1 MNKKHILIVDDDQ
14 DILRMLE
21 FGLKKLGPEYEIQ
34 TAKDIQTAIS
44 YIERKRF
51 DLILTDYMMP
61 NMTGVDLARAA
72 RKMSPDTQVVLMTA
86 YGTNKLRHTT
96 DYLGFDGYLNKPFS
110 IDQVRKIVQ
119 NLGKDL
125 VVKKDPSAA
134 PPQPAVPLPDDPAPA
149 QAKVPD
155 LAGNLS
161 VEELLEKLHIDAGT
175 RGVLLINAQGNPIQ
189 SAGQIERAKV
199 EYISALIAANYY
211 SAQELSNLVDNQKIF
226 GASFFEG
233 DTFNLYV
240 CTVNEKYLLA
250 TIFDSRL
257 RPGAVWFYARQTASA
272 LIPLLN

>member
-1 MNKKHILIVDDDQ
+1 MNKKRILIVDDDQ

-44 YIERKRF
+44 NMERKRF

-110 IDQVRKIVQ
+110 IDQVRKVVQ
-119 NLGKDL
+119 DLGKDP
-125 VVKKDPSAA
+125 VVEKNPPAA
-134 PPQPAVPLPDDPAPA
+134 PPQPAASLPDDPAPA
-149 QAKVPD
+149 QAEVPD

-161 VEELLEKLHIDAGT
+161 IEELLEKLHVDAGT
-175 RGVLLINAQGNPIQ
+175 RGVLLINAQGNPLQ
-189 SAGQIERAKV
+189 SAGQIEQAKV
-199 EYISALIAANYY
+199 EYISALVAANYY
-211 SAQELSNLVDNQKIF
+211 SAEELSNLVDNQKIF

-250 TIFDSRL
+250 TIFNSRL

-272 LIPLLN
+272 LIPLLD